1 MDNIEILKAFVEA
14 ADKAVKNFRQENNI
28 GKPEPDA
35 FWDRLIELLGMH
47 PRSTKSDVI
56 EMVKTLKLEQGYAT
70 LGSDQVRERYEQLL
84 AEKNQLDEEHRALQ
98 HAFRSFKDEVSTVV
112 KDLSRHYE
120 YFTIDIDDVLGR
132 H

>member
-56 EMVKTLKLEQGYAT
+56 KMVKTLKLEQGYAT
-70 LGSDQVRERYEQLL
+70 LGSDQFKEKYNRLL
-84 AEKNQLDEEHRALQ
+84 AEKNELDQEHRVLQ
-98 HAFRSFKDEVSTVV
+98 HTHRLFKEEVRA
-112 KDLSRHYE
+112 LIREFNRHYE
-120 YFTIDIDDVLGR
+120 NFELDMDDTLGR